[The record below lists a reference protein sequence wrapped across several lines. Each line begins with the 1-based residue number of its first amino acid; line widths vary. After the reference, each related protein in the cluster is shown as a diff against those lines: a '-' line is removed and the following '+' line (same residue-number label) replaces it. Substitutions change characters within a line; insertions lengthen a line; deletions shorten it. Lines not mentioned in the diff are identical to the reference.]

1 MKYTKEQNLELRK
14 AVANFNKKRKRLEE
28 KGVSPSLLPER
39 ATVSGLKRAY
49 DNKRDLNN
57 RLKQMASFTSA
68 GGVRENK
75 QGIQGTNDLFEYRQK
90 EINKARTR
98 ISRQQVRLKKMD
110 IKYKSVREDA
120 ELNLDAKKKF
130 LQKDIEDV
138 DLKTLQRINMNA
150 LTDEKLSKK
159 NETYFENTFK
169 MFYQMSE
176 YSSFDK
182 EKAKYIEEELRK
194 LSPAQ
199 MIELTNTD
207 SIVKSIIEAYEAM
220 KQERKVRKKD
230 IAKQLFNTD
239 ILKDTI
245 DINRKI
251 DSLYEALPSI
261 KKKYGIE

>member
-1 MKYTKEQNLELRK
+1 
-14 AVANFNKKRKRLEE
+14 
-28 KGVSPSLLPER
+28 
-39 ATVSGLKRAY
+39 
-49 DNKRDLNN
+49 
-57 RLKQMASFTSA
+57 
-68 GGVRENK
+68 
-75 QGIQGTNDLFEYRQK
+75 
-90 EINKARTR
+90 
-98 ISRQQVRLKKMD
+98 
-110 IKYKSVREDA
+110 
-120 ELNLDAKKKF
+120 
-130 LQKDIEDV
+130 
-138 DLKTLQRINMNA
+138 MNA

-239 ILKDTI
+239 ILQDTI